1 MGGAGGGICFDVSR
15 FSDRQTKMVTLSL
28 DLFIQFDF
36 AAGLFRKI
44 KLLRLRLCSKIQYPS
59 SAPAFNPR
67 PCHSIHFFCAARL
80 LF

>member
-15 FSDRQTKMVTLSL
+15 FLDRQTKKVTLSL

-44 KLLRLRLCSKIQYPS
+44 KLLRLRLCSKI
-59 SAPAFNPR
+59 
-67 PCHSIHFFCAARL
+67 
-80 LF
+80 